1 MQLCAIICE
10 YNPLHL
16 GHAWQIEQAKRRF
29 GSVICIMSGSFV
41 QRGEPAVLDKF
52 TRAQCAL
59 KAGADAVFAL
69 PCLFSLQ
76 SAEGFASGAVRLAA
90 GLGATHLCFGS
101 ELVQTQLLSRLAH
114 LSLHEPPALKQA
126 LSAALS
132 DGASYPAAFQKA
144 VQHILPSFPNE
155 AFLPNALLGV
165 EYLKAIQRYN
175 LQITPF
181 ALPRALPYSSS
192 QCRSGL
198 SSGQFTGLPAY
209 TKDALQTHPLVDFNA
224 MEPSLLYRLRSMDAS
239 AFRALPFVTEGLENR
254 LLQAAR
260 QAVTLSELL
269 SLCQTKRYPLSRI
282 KRLLCC
288 AYLSITQRDMQSAN
302 RQGPTYAQLLAL
314 NPSAQA
320 VRHALKHSPLPICT
334 NAAALPENQQLFIE
348 QRATDLYAL
357 LSHQPC
363 GLDYTASL
371 STRP

>member
-1 MQLCAIICE
+1 M
-10 YNPLHL
+10 
-16 GHAWQIEQAKRRF
+16 
-29 GSVICIMSGSFV
+29 
-41 QRGEPAVLDKF
+41 
-52 TRAQCAL
+52 
-59 KAGADAVFAL
+59 
-69 PCLFSLQ
+69 
-76 SAEGFASGAVRLAA
+76 
-90 GLGATHLCFGS
+90 
-101 ELVQTQLLSRLAH
+101 
-114 LSLHEPPALKQA
+114 
-126 LSAALS
+126 
-132 DGASYPAAFQKA
+132 
-144 VQHILPSFPNE
+144 
-155 AFLPNALLGV
+155 

-288 AYLSITQRDMQSAN
+288 AYLGITQRDMQSAN

-320 VRHALKHSPLPICT
+320 MRHALKHSPLPICT